1 MIKKYSLTGLDC
13 PHCAARLEKAVGRAD
28 GVKSVRVDFITQKM
42 TLDIDDGDQ
51 DNILAGVIAAAKKAM
66 PSCEL
71 K

>member
-13 PHCAARLEKAVGRAD
+13 PHCAGRLEKAVERAA

-42 TLDIDDGDQ
+42 TLDIDDEASDK
-51 DNILAGVIAAAKKAM
+51 ILAEVIAAAKRAM
-66 PSCEL
+66 PGCEL